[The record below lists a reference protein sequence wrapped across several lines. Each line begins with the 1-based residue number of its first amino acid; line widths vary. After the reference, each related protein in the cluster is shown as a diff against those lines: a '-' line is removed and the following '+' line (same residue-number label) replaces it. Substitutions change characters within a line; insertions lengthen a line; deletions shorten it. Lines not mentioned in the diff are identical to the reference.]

1 MATDHFETILQVRDD
16 GFASS
21 IDQHREALQRAMA
34 SKWLMGHTS
43 ALYSHWSWSEVITIH
58 RDVGQQSY
66 TDCPD
71 PLVLY
76 TLVSVLP
83 Y

>member
-1 MATDHFETILQVRDD
+1 
-16 GFASS
+16 
-21 IDQHREALQRAMA
+21 
-34 SKWLMGHTS
+34 MGHTS
-43 ALYSHWSWSEVITIH
+43 ALYSHWSWSDVITIH
-58 RDVGQQSY
+58 RDAGKQSY

-76 TLVSVLP
+76 TLVSVRP